1 MEETR
6 SSFVVVA
13 LVVVAL
19 LGVGGGLQPAH
30 AAEGAR
36 CSWTFVIVLNPGFSM
51 EGSTGTHRS
60 EKPGA
65 LHCDGAVNGRPITGA
80 GTVSDEGP
88 YGTEDP
94 DSCMSGSEGTGIDRI
109 TVATAEGPQDI
120 VSEFTYTAAKLSN
133 GGPMRGEFKGTRL
146 DGAIELTVLE
156 GDCVT
161 KPITKVQIKG
171 EGILHD

>member
-1 MEETR
+1 
-6 SSFVVVA
+6 
-13 LVVVAL
+13 
-19 LGVGGGLQPAH
+19 
-30 AAEGAR
+30 
-36 CSWTFVIVLNPGFSM
+36 M

-109 TVATAEGPQDI
+109 TVQTAEGTQEI

-133 GGPMRGEFKGTRL
+133 GGPFRGEFKGTRL
-146 DGAIELTVLE
+146 DGAIELRVLE

-161 KPITKVQIKG
+161 SPITKVEVKG
-171 EGILHD
+171 QGVLHD